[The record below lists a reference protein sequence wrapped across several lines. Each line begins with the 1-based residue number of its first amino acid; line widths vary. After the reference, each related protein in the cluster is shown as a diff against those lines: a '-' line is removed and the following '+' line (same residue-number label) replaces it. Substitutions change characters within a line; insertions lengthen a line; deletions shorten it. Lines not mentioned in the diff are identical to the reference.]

1 MFFNGE
7 LTAGAIGIMLTIVTT
22 GVSGVGAI
30 VGIYFKTRTDITRL
44 QISYLDLKA
53 DVADVR
59 AQQAVMIERTSKQDI
74 MLERISTRIELMG
87 AINGLPDQLA
97 VAIGKLTAQDK
108 RAS

>member
-7 LTAGAIGIMLTIVTT
+7 LTAGAIGIMLTIFTT
-22 GVSGVGAI
+22 GATGVGAI

-44 QISYLDLKA
+44 QINYLDLKS

-59 AQQAVMIERTSKQDI
+59 AQQAIMIERTSKQDL

-97 VAIGKLTAQDK
+97 VAIGKLTSRQKEA
-108 RAS
+108 A